1 MLLQPLTPVIIEVA
15 SQPAT
20 EEISITDVLVG
31 VFGFIGAIAAVALV
45 LGVLFAGGLILLR
58 HRRSSDPLKGTDS
71 GATSLGLDPSSN

>member
-1 MLLQPLTPVIIEVA
+1 MLQQPLTPIIIEVA

-31 VFGFIGAIAAVALV
+31 VFGFIGVIAGGAVV

-58 HRRSSDPLKGTDS
+58 HRRSSGPVKGGDS
-71 GATSLGLDPSSN
+71 GATSLGLGPSPN